1 MTIQDALS
9 RASQEARKSAETF
22 RLGAALL
29 KGRAVVAT
37 GRNRNVNSCGLHS
50 IHAEMDALWKA
61 APRGLQTTPKGL
73 HLVVVRVL
81 RDDHTT
87 ACSRPCQG
95 CQRVLERRGVARVT
109 YTTGNPVQPLQT
121 MIL

>member
-1 MTIQDALS
+1 MNTLHDALS

-22 RLGAALL
+22 RLGAAVL

-50 IHAEMDALWKA
+50 IHAEMDALWKTDA
-61 APRGLQTTPKGL
+61 SLGASGNL

-81 RDDHTT
+81 RDGQTM
-87 ACSRPCQG
+87 ACSRPCAA
-95 CQRVLERRGVARVT
+95 CQRSLERRGVGKVT
-109 YTTGNPVQPLQT
+109 FTTGDPSRPLQT
-121 MIL
+121 LVL